1 QIGVPTNLATTAV
14 VTVSSQNAA
23 TGQLGTKA
31 VDGIVD
37 GYPGDYSREWATT
50 GQLNGAW
57 INLAWSSGVTVSQVN
72 LYDRPNLLDNILSG
86 TLRFSDGST
95 VSVGTLPN
103 NGAGLAVSFAPRSVS
118 WLRFTINNAVG
129 LNTGLAEIVV
139 LNSGANGL
147 SSVALNPVT
156 VAGGAS
162 STGTVVLNGLAPG
175 GGAVIAL
182 SSNSSAAQVPPRVT
196 VPGGQSNGNFTV
208 TTSAV
213 SSSTS
218 ANITASYLGSTANA
232 TLTVTLGTV
241 SIAAL
246 SVNPGTEISGN
257 NAVGTVT
264 LTSAAPSGGGVITLS
279 SDTSTSVV
287 PANLTVG
294 AGQSSATF
302 TVTTTVPVAPVT
314 ATLTANSGSSSQT
327 ATLREEIG
335 IGANLATT
343 AVVTVSSQNA
353 ATGQLG
359 TKAVDGIVDGYPGDY
374 SREWA
379 TTGQLN
385 GAWINL
391 AWSSGVTVSQVILY
405 DRPNLSDNIL
415 SGTLSFS
422 DGSTVP
428 VGTLPNN
435 GAGLAVSFAPRS
447 VSWLRF
453 TINNAVGLNT
463 GLAEIVV
470 LNSGANG
477 LSSVALN
484 PVTVVGGASS
494 TGTVVLNGLAPS

>member
-1 QIGVPTNLATTAV
+1 
-14 VTVSSQNAA
+14 
-23 TGQLGTKA
+23 
-31 VDGIVD
+31 
-37 GYPGDYSREWATT
+37 
-50 GQLNGAW
+50 
-57 INLAWSSGVTVSQVN
+57 
-72 LYDRPNLLDNILSG
+72 
-86 TLRFSDGST
+86 
-95 VSVGTLPN
+95 
-103 NGAGLAVSFAPRSVS
+103 
-118 WLRFTINNAVG
+118 
-129 LNTGLAEIVV
+129 
-139 LNSGANGL
+139 
-147 SSVALNPVT
+147 
-156 VAGGAS
+156 
-162 STGTVVLNGLAPG
+162 
-175 GGAVIAL
+175 
-182 SSNSSAAQVPPRVT
+182 
-196 VPGGQSNGNFTV
+196 
-208 TTSAV
+208 
-213 SSSTS
+213 
-218 ANITASYLGSTANA
+218 
-232 TLTVTLGTV
+232 
-241 SIAAL
+241 
-246 SVNPGTEISGN
+246 
-257 NAVGTVT
+257 
-264 LTSAAPSGGGVITLS
+264 
-279 SDTSTSVV
+279 V

-314 ATLTANSGSSSQT
+314 ATLTAKSGSSSQT

-463 GLAEIVV
+463 GLAEIAVQ
-470 LNSGANG
+470 
-477 LSSVALN
+477 
-484 PVTVVGGASS
+484 
-494 TGTVVLNGLAPS
+494 